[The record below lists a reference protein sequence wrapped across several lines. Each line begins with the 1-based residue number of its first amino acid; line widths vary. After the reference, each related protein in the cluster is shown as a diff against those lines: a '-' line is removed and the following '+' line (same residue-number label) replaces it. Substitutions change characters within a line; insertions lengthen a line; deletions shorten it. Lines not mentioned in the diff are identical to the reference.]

1 MLATEVDTDE
11 DNFKSS
17 DCLTCAEPELR
28 EDLWT
33 EECLIDELF
42 LLLAATKK
50 IVKQND
56 KFITVYKYYTQAR
69 QLMEWIRI
77 ANPTPEFIVNISDLT
92 PRIISELKALDDPRY
107 VLKSA
112 VGRIFENID
121 PRRYHLS
128 IARKLKVRLS
138 K

>member
-1 MLATEVDTDE
+1 MATEVDIAE

-17 DCLTCAEPELR
+17 GSNTPLEKELKQ
-28 EDLWT
+28 DSWT

-42 LLLAATKK
+42 LLLAGTKT
-50 IVKQND
+50 VVEHRD
-56 KFITVYKYYTQAR
+56 KSITVHKYYNQAHR
-69 QLMEWIRI
+69 LGEWIRI
-77 ANPTPEFIVNISDLT
+77 AKPVPDFIVNFSDLT
-92 PRIISELKALDDPRY
+92 PRIIAELKALDDPEY

-121 PRRYHLS
+121 SRWCHLS
-128 IARKLKVRLS
+128 IARKLKVRLD